1 MKIAVID
8 DYQNAFKTLK
18 CFPKLSGHEVVV
30 YTDPETNLE
39 KIAERLKDVDA
50 VLLTQQRTA
59 FPRALIE
66 KLPKLKLIGQTGR
79 AATHVD
85 LQACTENGI
94 VVSAGGSGNSNA
106 TAELTWGL
114 ILSALRN
121 LPYEVKRLKEGHW
134 QSTLGLGINGKTLGI
149 YAYGKIGSIVAGVGR
164 AFGARVVGIYA
175 YGKIGSIVA
184 GVGRAFGARVVCWGR
199 EGSTGR
205 AKAAGLEVAKSREEF
220 FAEADILS
228 LHLPLNK
235 DTRGIVTAAD
245 LARMKPTALIVNA
258 SRSGLIVK
266 GALEE
271 ALKAGRPGRA
281 SVDVYDQ
288 EPVLGAD
295 HPLLKMNNVTCTPH
309 LGYVTRE
316 SYEEYY
322 AVVVDDIL
330 AFAAGKP
337 NHVLNPAAL
346 KS

>member
-1 MKIAVID
+1 MKIAIID

-30 YTDPETNLE
+30 YTDPETDIGKL
-39 KIAERLKDVDA
+39 ADRLKDADA
-50 VLLTQQRTA
+50 VVLTQQRTY
-59 FPRALIE
+59 FPRTLIE

-85 LQACTENGI
+85 LQACTEKGI

-121 LPYEVKRLKEGHW
+121 LPFEVRRLKEGHW
-134 QSTLGLGINGKTLGI
+134 QSTLGIGVNGKTLGI
-149 YAYGKIGSIVAGVGR
+149 YAYGKIGSIVA
-164 AFGARVVGIYA
+164 AA
-175 YGKIGSIVA
+175 GK
-184 GVGRAFGARVVCWGR
+184 AFGARVVCWGR

-205 AKAAGLEVAKSREEF
+205 AKAAGFEVAKSREEF
-220 FAEADILS
+220 FAECDIIS

-235 DTRGIVTAAD
+235 DTRGIVTGDD
-245 LARMKPTALIVNA
+245 LARMKPTALMVNA
-258 SRSGLIVK
+258 SRSGLIIK

-281 SVDVYDQ
+281 AVDVYDQ

-295 HPLLKMNNVTCTPH
+295 HPLLKMDNVTCTPH

-322 AVVVDDIL
+322 AVVVDDIV

-337 NHVLNPAAL
+337 NHVLNPNVFG
-346 KS
+346 KK

>member
-18 CFPKLSGHEVVV
+18 CYPKLADHDVVV
-30 YTDPETNLE
+30 YTEPETDLE
-39 KIAERLKDVDA
+39 KIVERLKDADA

-79 AATHVD
+79 AASHVD
-85 LQACTENGI
+85 LEACTEKGV

-121 LPYEVKRLKEGHW
+121 LPFEVKRLKDGHW
-134 QSTLGLGINGKTLGI
+134 QSTLGIGVNGKTLGI
-149 YAYGKIGSIVAGVGR
+149 YAYGKIGSIVAGVG
-164 AFGARVVGIYA
+164 
-175 YGKIGSIVA
+175 K
-184 GVGRAFGARVVCWGR
+184 AFGARVVCWGR

-205 AKAAGLEVAKSREEF
+205 ARAAGFEVAKSRADF
-220 FAEADILS
+220 FAECDILS

-235 DTRGIVTAAD
+235 DTRGIVTRDD
-245 LARMKPTALIVNA
+245 LARMKPTALLVNP
-258 SRSGLIVK
+258 SRSGLIAK

-271 ALKAGRPGRA
+271 ALKAGRPGKA
-281 SVDVYDQ
+281 AVDVYDQ
-288 EPVLGAD
+288 EPVLGGD
-295 HPLLKMNNVTCTPH
+295 HALLKMDNATCTPH

-316 SYEEYY
+316 SYEQYY
-322 AVVVDDIL
+322 AIVADDIL

-337 NHVLNPAAL
+337 SHVLNPDVL
-346 KS
+346 GKKG

>member
-18 CFPKLSGHEVVV
+18 CYPKLAGHKVVI
-30 YTDPETNLE
+30 YTEPETNVE
-39 KIAERLKDVDA
+39 KIAERLKDADA
-50 VLLTQQRTA
+50 VILTQQRTA

-79 AATHVD
+79 AASHVD
-85 LQACTENGI
+85 LEACTDRGV

-121 LPYEVKRLKEGHW
+121 LPFEVKRLKEGRW
-134 QSTLGLGINGKTLGI
+134 QSTLGIGVNGKTLGI
-149 YAYGKIGSIVAGVGR
+149 YAYGKIGSIVAGVG
-164 AFGARVVGIYA
+164 
-175 YGKIGSIVA
+175 K
-184 GVGRAFGARVVCWGR
+184 AFGARVVCWGR

-205 AKAAGLEVAKSREEF
+205 AKAAGFDVGKSREEF
-220 FAEADILS
+220 FAECDIIS

-235 DTRGIVTAAD
+235 ETRGIVTRDD
-245 LARMKPTALIVNA
+245 LGRMKPTGLLVNP
-258 SRSGLIVK
+258 SRSGLIAK
-266 GALEE
+266 GALED

-281 SVDVYDQ
+281 AVDVYDQ

-295 HPLLKMNNVTCTPH
+295 HPLLKMDNVTCTPH

-322 AVVVDDIL
+322 ATVVDDIV

-337 NHVLNPAAL
+337 NHVLNPDAVG
-346 KS
+346 KK

>member
-18 CFPKLSGHEVVV
+18 CYPKLAGHEVVI
-30 YTDPETNLE
+30 YTEPETNVE
-39 KIAERLKDVDA
+39 KIAERLKDADA
-50 VLLTQQRTA
+50 VILTQQRTA

-79 AATHVD
+79 AASHVD
-85 LQACTENGI
+85 LEACTDRGV

-121 LPYEVKRLKEGHW
+121 LPFEVKRLKEGRW
-134 QSTLGLGINGKTLGI
+134 QSTLGIGVNGKTLGI
-149 YAYGKIGSIVAGVGR
+149 YAYGKIGSIVAGVG
-164 AFGARVVGIYA
+164 
-175 YGKIGSIVA
+175 K
-184 GVGRAFGARVVCWGR
+184 AFGARVVCWGR
-199 EGSTGR
+199 EGSTAR

-235 DTRGIVTAAD
+235 DTRGIVTADD
-245 LARMKPTALIVNA
+245 LARMKPTALLVNA
-258 SRSGLIVK
+258 SRSGLIAQ
-266 GALEE
+266 GALEN
-271 ALKAGRPGRA
+271 ALKAGRPGMA
-281 SVDVYDQ
+281 AVDVYDV

-337 NHVLNPAAL
+337 SHVLNPEAL
-346 KS
+346 GKR

>member
-18 CFPKLSGHEVVV
+18 CYPKLAGHEVMI
-30 YTDPETNLE
+30 YTEPETNLE
-39 KIAERLKDVDA
+39 KIAERLKDADA
-50 VLLTQQRTA
+50 VVLTQQRTA
-59 FPRALIE
+59 FPRALVE

-85 LQACTENGI
+85 LEACTEKGI
-94 VVSAGGSGNSNA
+94 VVSAGGSGKSNA

-121 LPYEVKRLKEGHW
+121 LPFEVKQLKEGHW
-134 QSTLGLGINGKTLGI
+134 QSTLGTGVDGKSLGI
-149 YAYGKIGSIVAGVGR
+149 YAYGKIGSIVAGVG
-164 AFGARVVGIYA
+164 
-175 YGKIGSIVA
+175 K
-184 GVGRAFGARVVCWGR
+184 AFGARVVCWGR

-205 AKAAGLEVAKSREEF
+205 AKAAGFEVAKSREEF
-220 FAEADILS
+220 FAECDIIS

-235 DTRGIVTAAD
+235 DTRGIVTRDD
-245 LARMKPTALIVNA
+245 LTRMKPTALLVNP
-258 SRSGLIVK
+258 SRSGLIAK

-281 SVDVYDQ
+281 AVDVYDQ

-295 HPLLKMNNVTCTPH
+295 HPLLKMDNVTCTPH

-322 AVVVDDIL
+322 ATVVDDIV

-337 NHVLNPAAL
+337 NHVLNPDAVG
-346 KS
+346 KK

>member
-18 CFPKLSGHEVVV
+18 CFPKLSAHDVVV
-30 YTDPETNLE
+30 FTDPETNLD
-39 KIAERLKDVDA
+39 KIAERLRDADA
-50 VLLTQQRTA
+50 VVLTQQRTY

-66 KLPKLKLIGQTGR
+66 NLPNLKLIGQTGR

-85 LQACTENGI
+85 LEACTEKGI
-94 VVSAGGSGNSNA
+94 VVSAGGTGNSNA

-121 LPYEVKRLKEGHW
+121 LPLEVKNLKEGRW
-134 QSTLGLGINGKTLGI
+134 QSTLGVGVNGKTLGI
-149 YAYGKIGSIVAGVGR
+149 YAYGKIGSIVAAVGK
-164 AFGARVVGIYA
+164 AFGARVI
-175 YGKIGSIVA
+175 
-184 GVGRAFGARVVCWGR
+184 CWGR

-205 AKAAGLEVAKSREEF
+205 ARTAGFEVAGSREEF
-220 FAEADILS
+220 FASADILS

-235 DTRGIVTAAD
+235 DTRGIVTRAD
-245 LARMKPTALIVNA
+245 LARMKPTALLVNA
-258 SRSGLIVK
+258 SRSGLIEK

-271 ALKAGRPGRA
+271 GLKAGRPGRA
-281 SVDVYDQ
+281 AVDVYDQ

-295 HPLLKMNNVTCTPH
+295 HPLLKMDNATCTPH

-337 NHVLNPAAL
+337 SHVLNPDAL
-346 KS
+346 ARG

>member
-18 CFPKLSGHEVVV
+18 CYPKLAGHEVMI
-30 YTDPETNLE
+30 YTDPETKLD
-39 KIAERLKDVDA
+39 KLAERLKDADA
-50 VLLTQQRTA
+50 VVLTQQRTA
-59 FPRALIE
+59 FPRALVE

-79 AATHVD
+79 AASHVD
-85 LQACTENGI
+85 LEACTERGI

-121 LPYEVKRLKEGHW
+121 LPFEVKRLKEGQW
-134 QSTLGLGINGKTLGI
+134 QSTLGIGVNGKTLGI
-149 YAYGKIGSIVAGVGR
+149 YAYGKIGSIVAGVGK
-164 AFGARVVGIYA
+164 AFGARVM
-175 YGKIGSIVA
+175 
-184 GVGRAFGARVVCWGR
+184 CWGR

-205 AKAAGLEVAKSREEF
+205 AKAAGFEVAKSREEF
-220 FAEADILS
+220 FAQCDIIS

-235 DTRGIVTAAD
+235 ETRGIVTRDD
-245 LARMKPTALIVNA
+245 LGRMKPTALLVNP
-258 SRSGLIVK
+258 SRSGLIAK
-266 GALEE
+266 GALED

-281 SVDVYDQ
+281 AVDVYDQ

-295 HPLLKMNNVTCTPH
+295 HPLLKMDNVTCTPH

-322 AVVVDDIL
+322 ATVVDDIV

-337 NHVLNPAAL
+337 NHVLNPDVFG
-346 KS
+346 KK

>member
-1 MKIAVID
+1 MKIAVVD

-30 YTDPETNLE
+30 YTDPETDIGKL
-39 KIAERLKDVDA
+39 ADRLKDAEA
-50 VLLTQQRTA
+50 VVLTQQRTY

-85 LQACTENGI
+85 LQACTEKGI

-121 LPYEVKRLKEGHW
+121 LPFEVRRLKEGHW
-134 QSTLGLGINGKTLGI
+134 QSTLGTGVNGKTLGI
-149 YAYGKIGSIVAGVGR
+149 YAYGKIGSIVA
-164 AFGARVVGIYA
+164 AA
-175 YGKIGSIVA
+175 GK
-184 GVGRAFGARVVCWGR
+184 AFGARVVCWGR

-205 AKAAGLEVAKSREEF
+205 AKAAGFEVAKSREEF
-220 FAEADILS
+220 FAECDIIS

-235 DTRGIVTAAD
+235 ETRGIVTRDD
-245 LARMKPTALIVNA
+245 LGRMKPTALMVNA

-281 SVDVYDQ
+281 AVDVYDQ

-295 HPLLKMNNVTCTPH
+295 HPLLKMDNVTCTPH

-322 AVVVDDIL
+322 AVVVDDIV

-337 NHVLNPAAL
+337 RNVLNPDVFG
-346 KS
+346 KK

>member
-18 CFPKLSGHEVVV
+18 CFPKLAGHEVVI
-30 YTDPETNLE
+30 YTDPETDLDR
-39 KIAERLKDVDA
+39 IAERLKDADA
-50 VLLTQQRTA
+50 VILTQQRTA

-66 KLPKLKLIGQTGR
+66 KLPNLKLIGQTGR
-79 AATHVD
+79 AASHVD
-85 LQACTENGI
+85 IEACTEKGI

-121 LPYEVKRLKEGHW
+121 LSFEVKRLKEGHW
-134 QSTLGLGINGKTLGI
+134 QSTLGIGVNGKTLGI
-149 YAYGKIGSIVAGVGR
+149 YAYGKIGSIVAGVG
-164 AFGARVVGIYA
+164 
-175 YGKIGSIVA
+175 K
-184 GVGRAFGARVVCWGR
+184 AFGARVVCWGR
-199 EGSTGR
+199 EGSTER
-205 AKAAGLEVAKSREEF
+205 AKAAGFEVAKSRDEF
-220 FAEADILS
+220 FADCDIIS

-235 DTRGIVTAAD
+235 DTRGIVTRDD
-245 LARMKPTALIVNA
+245 LARMKPTALLVNP
-258 SRSGLIVK
+258 SRSGLIAK

-271 ALKAGRPGRA
+271 ALKAGRPGRVA
-281 SVDVYDQ
+281 VDVYDQ
-288 EPVLGAD
+288 EPVLGAA
-295 HPLLKMNNVTCTPH
+295 HPLLQMDNATCTPH

-337 NHVLNPAAL
+337 SHVLNPEASV
-346 KS
+346 KR

>member
-18 CFPKLSGHEVVV
+18 CYSKLSGHEVVV
-30 YTDPETNLE
+30 YTDTE
-39 KIAERLKDVDA
+39 KDPVRLADRLKDADV
-50 VLLTQQRTA
+50 VVLTQQRSA
-59 FPRALIE
+59 FPRAVIE
-66 KLPKLKLIGQTGR
+66 RLPKLKLIGQTGR

-85 LQACTENGI
+85 LVACTEKGI
-94 VVSAGGSGNSNA
+94 VVSAGGSGNANA
-106 TAELTWGL
+106 TAQLTWGL

-121 LPYEVKRLKEGHW
+121 LPYEVRRLKEGHW
-134 QSTLGLGINGKTLGI
+134 QSTLGVGVNGKTLGV

-164 AFGARVVGIYA
+164 AFD
-175 YGKIGSIVA
+175 
-184 GVGRAFGARVVCWGR
+184 ARVVCWGR

-235 DTRGIVTAAD
+235 DTRGIVTRDD
-245 LARMKPTALIVNA
+245 LGRMKPSALLVNA
-258 SRSGLIVK
+258 SRSGLIAS
-266 GALEE
+266 GALVD
-271 ALKAGRPGRA
+271 ALRAGRPGFA
-281 SVDVYDQ
+281 AVDVYDE
-288 EPVLGAD
+288 EPMGANE
-295 HPLLKMNNVTCTPH
+295 PLIKMNNVTCTPH

-322 AVVVDDIL
+322 GIVVEDIL

-337 NHVLNPAAL
+337 SHVLNPEAL
-346 KS
+346 GKK